1 MPITATSADVITYMD
16 VESGNVDSDLV
27 DECLAS
33 AILLLADDYDIAEAD
48 IDRANLAAKMLAT
61 KIYKRRWSPNGIEA
75 VGDWGPL
82 RVSQFDPDVHRL
94 MSRWELYRF
103 G

>member
-1 MPITATSADVITYMD
+1 MAITATSDDVVAWLD
-16 VESGNVDSDLV
+16 VDAGNVDSDIV

-48 IDRANLAAKMLAT
+48 IDRANLATVMLAGR
-61 KIYKRRWSPNGIEA
+61 IYRRRWSPNGIEA